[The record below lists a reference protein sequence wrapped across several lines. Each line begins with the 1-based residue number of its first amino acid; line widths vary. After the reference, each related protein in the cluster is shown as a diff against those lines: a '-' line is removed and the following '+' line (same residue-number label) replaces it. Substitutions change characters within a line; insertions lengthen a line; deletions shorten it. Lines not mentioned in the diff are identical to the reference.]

1 VPDAR
6 VLTGGAGVGYV
17 AGAAIENMGLL
28 EAPAAGAAAAEVRA
42 AYADH
47 ALQLVTSLAGALSL
61 LCYCAFAFGLY
72 RLGAGRW
79 RAAGL
84 GGALLGA
91 ALAAVALAASVTLVD
106 GATGFSNERVEALF
120 GAVDGANGLSDE
132 RVEALFGA
140 AGSAHGFSD
149 ERVEALFAF
158 YERAR
163 LAAGAFMALFLAGAG
178 AAALRAA
185 SLPPRLARAACAIAP
200 ALVLGPL
207 AAATGDD
214 RLRAA
219 AIAAFGLHSLW
230 ILCAGVWLALGREA
244 SPHALVRRSAFLVLA
259 LAAGL
264 VGIALLA
271 APGATGRF
279 FAWEL
284 TPEPL
289 AAFAGG
295 VYVGSALVYAAALRA
310 PWRDVRGLVAAAAV
324 LSTSVFAITLAH
336 LDVFDF
342 GRLQAWAWV
351 ALFALFGTVMLAL
364 LSSPP
369 RETAPSARLSRPAR
383 GALGLVAAPLAA
395 IAAALWIDPAAVSGP
410 FELPPL
416 GGRFA
421 GSWIAM
427 LAAMAGWA
435 ALRDS
440 CAEARYAAM
449 ALVALPLGALAAAL
463 RGGTSPPA
471 YVLALALLSA
481 TGAAVLA
488 AGASTPRGGRRA
500 PADARASGGG
510 CPRSRPR
517 RSRGARARSG
527 A

>member
-1 VPDAR
+1 VRAAPRVVFDVPDAR

-84 GGALLGA
+84 VGALLGA

-106 GATGFSNERVEALF
+106 GAT
-120 GAVDGANGLSDE
+120 
-132 RVEALFGA
+132 
-140 AGSAHGFSD
+140 GFSD

-219 AIAAFGLHSLW
+219 AIAAIGLHSLW

-295 VYVGSALVYAAALRA
+295 VYVGSAVVYAAALRA
-310 PWRDVRGLVAAAAV
+310 PWRDVRGLAVAAAV

-383 GALGLVAAPLAA
+383 GALGLVAALLAA

-488 AGASTPRGGRRA
+488 ASASTPRGGRRA